1 MNADFCTRPQV
12 FSCGRGF
19 VLQQND
25 VVCYS
30 FVIKH
35 EAGGVRL
42 MIEIFLPKMKVQSIY
57 DIPLDRLYEQGIRG
71 IVTDLDNTLVGA
83 HSPLATE
90 ELVKWLS
97 EVAAIGFEVVIVS
110 NNNDSR
116 VGTFAAPLQLPYI
129 HAARKPAQ
137 RAFVKA
143 LNILKLEPAQT
154 LMIGDQMMTDVFGGN
169 RMGMHT
175 VLVAPIAPL
184 EEGVMTKVNRRLER
198 IVISKLRKRSL
209 WHEEETK

>member
-1 MNADFCTRPQV
+1 
-12 FSCGRGF
+12 
-19 VLQQND
+19 
-25 VVCYS
+25 
-30 FVIKH
+30 
-35 EAGGVRL
+35 
-42 MIEIFLPKMKVQSIY
+42 MIELFLPKMKVQSIY
-57 DIPLDRLYEQGIRG
+57 DIPLDLLYEQGIRG

-83 HSPLATE
+83 KSPLATK
-90 ELVKWLS
+90 ELVSWLAT
-97 EVAAIGFEVVIVS
+97 VADKGFEVVIVS

-143 LNILKLEPAQT
+143 LNLLKLEPAQT

-184 EEGVMTKVNRRLER
+184 EEGIMTKVNRRLER

-209 WHEEETK
+209 WLEEETK